1 MQALI
6 QLFNEM
12 PTLLYV
18 VVGIL
23 SLCVGSFL
31 NVVIYRLPKILENEW
46 KEEAHY
52 FLNPDQPYTAPS
64 KFTLSIPASTCPH
77 CQHRIRWY
85 ENIPVIS
92 WLILLR
98 GKCSQCKNPISFRY
112 PFVEL
117 ATMFCSLVVVYYFG
131 FSLAMIAGV
140 IFTWI
145 LIALTGIDFDTQLLP
160 DRLVFPLLG
169 LGLAV
174 NSVGLF
180 VSPVLAIWGCL
191 FGFLSLWTVYI
202 LFKLLT
208 GKEGMGYGDFKLL
221 AALGA
226 WLGPAQLP
234 NILLIS
240 AVVGCL
246 VGGYFLLKYKESR
259 PFAFGP
265 YLAIAGWICFLW
277 GHQLMNGFFRLVAP

>member
-1 MQALI
+1 MHSLI
-6 QLFNEM
+6 VLFNEM
-12 PTLLYV
+12 PALLYV

-52 FLNPDQPYTAPS
+52 FLHPEQPYTPPA
-64 KFTLSIPASTCPH
+64 KFTLSVPASTCPK
-77 CQHRIRWY
+77 CNHRIRWY

-98 GKCSQCKNPISFRY
+98 GKCSQCGLPISFRY
-112 PFVEL
+112 PCVEL
-117 ATMFCSLVVVYYFG
+117 MTMLCSLVVVYVFG
-131 FSLAMIAGV
+131 FSLAMVAGV

-160 DRLVFPLLG
+160 DRLVFPLWG

-174 NSVGLF
+174 NSMGMF
-180 VSPVLAIWGCL
+180 ISPLHTIWGSL
-191 FGFLSLWTVYI
+191 IGFLSLWIVYI
-202 LFKLLT
+202 LFKLFT

-221 AALGA
+221 GALGA
-226 WLGPAQLP
+226 WLGVVQIP
-234 NILLIS
+234 NILFIS
-240 AVVGCL
+240 ALVGCCI
-246 VGGYFLLKYKESR
+246 GGYLFLKYKESR

-277 GHQLMNGFFRLVAP
+277 GNQLNQVLFSFIM

>member
-1 MQALI
+1 MHSFI
-6 QLFNEM
+6 VLFNEM
-12 PTLLYV
+12 PALLYV

-46 KEEAHY
+46 KQEAHY
-52 FLNPDQPYTAPS
+52 ILYPTEPLPKQE
-64 KFTLSIPASTCPH
+64 KFTLSVPASTCPK

-85 ENIPVIS
+85 ENIPIIS
-92 WLILLR
+92 WAILLR
-98 GKCSQCKNPISFRY
+98 GKCSQCELPISARY

-117 ATMFCSLVVVYYFG
+117 MTMLCSLVVVYAFG
-131 FSLAMIAGV
+131 LSWAMVAGV

-160 DRLVFPLLG
+160 DRLVFPLWG

-174 NSVGLF
+174 NSMGMF
-180 VSPVLAIWGCL
+180 ISPIQTIWGSL
-191 FGFLSLWTVYI
+191 LGFLSLWIVYI
-202 LFKLLT
+202 LFKLFT

-221 AALGA
+221 GALGA
-226 WLGPAQLP
+226 WLGIAQIP

-240 AVVGCL
+240 ALVGSL

-277 GHQLMNGFFRLVAP
+277 GNQLSQAFFALIS

>member
-1 MQALI
+1 MQSLI
-6 QLFNEM
+6 SLFNEM

-46 KEEAHY
+46 KQEAHY
-52 FLNPDQPYTAPS
+52 ILYPEQPIPQFP
-64 KFTLSIPASTCPH
+64 KFTLSLPASTCPKCKH
-77 CQHRIRWY
+77 HIRWY

-98 GKCSQCKNPISFRY
+98 GKCSQCQLPISCRY
-112 PFVEL
+112 PLVEL
-117 ATMFCSLVVVYYFG
+117 ATMLCSLAVVYVFG
-131 FSLAMIAGV
+131 FSLAMCAGL

-160 DRLVFPLLG
+160 DRLVFPLWG

-174 NSVGLF
+174 NSVAMF
-180 VSPVLAIWGCL
+180 ISPVQTIWGSL
-191 FGFLSLWTVYI
+191 IGFLSLWIVYI
-202 LFKLLT
+202 LFKIFT

-221 AALGA
+221 GALGA
-226 WLGPAQLP
+226 WLGVAQIP
-234 NILLIS
+234 NILFIS
-240 AVVGCL
+240 ALIGSL

-265 YLAIAGWICFLW
+265 YLAIAGWICFLC
-277 GHQLMNGFFRLVAP
+277 GEELSKTFFQLIS